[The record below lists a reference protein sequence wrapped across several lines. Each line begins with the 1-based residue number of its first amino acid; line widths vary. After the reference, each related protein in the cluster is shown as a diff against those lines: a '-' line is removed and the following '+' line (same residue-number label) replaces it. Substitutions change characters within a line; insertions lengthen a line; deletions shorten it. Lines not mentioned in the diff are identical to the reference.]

1 MKPEDET
8 IDTLAR
14 AILRDAHDEAG
25 RIQVEG
31 QARAE
36 EVRRKAQAEAES
48 IRKEILDRARQEA
61 DRLRSQVVASA
72 QLKARTLQ
80 LEHREKLL
88 ERVFKASRE
97 RLAGIQ
103 KRADYPQIA
112 AFLLREAVQQLNAKE
127 AEMRA
132 DATTQKVLNAEMKS
146 LTKELDLKL
155 EVKDTLEEGV
165 GVIVDAS
172 GGHLHYDNTLE
183 TRLERM
189 KSSLRS
195 PVYQVLMG
203 EKL

>member
-1 MKPEDET
+1 M
-8 IDTLAR
+8 
-14 AILRDAHDEAG
+14 
-25 RIQVEG
+25 EG

-36 EVRRKAQAEAES
+36 EVRKKAQAEAEAV
-48 IRKEILDRARQEA
+48 RKEILDRARQEA

-88 ERVFKASRE
+88 ERVFKGAKE
-97 RLAGIQ
+97 RLPSIQ

-112 AFLLREAVQQLNAKE
+112 AFLLREAVKQLNAKE
-127 AEMRA
+127 AELRA
-132 DATTQKVLNAEMKS
+132 DDATQKILNHEMKS
-146 LTKELDLKL
+146 LLKELDLKL
-155 EVKDTLEEGV
+155 EVKDALEEGV

-172 GGHLHYDNTLE
+172 GGHLHYDNTLG

-189 KSSLRS
+189 KNSLRS
-195 PVYQVLMG
+195 QVYQVLMG